1 MGCVLSQQQE
11 ETDMRKLYP
20 IRGFL
25 NADNNESYAWLKEH
39 GIEWTYDPNDVHPK
53 LHARLYK
60 RFDTFDLDG
69 DNKMT
74 LKEVLFW
81 PDRMKQLVGAS
92 EEEVEEMR
100 KAVRLLFGA
109 CGVTEEGLAREDW
122 VEANQVFAEC
132 EKVRMKL
139 GERTYV
145 SILSDA
151 YLDVLDA
158 DGDGTVSLEELQT
171 MMRAFQVPQEAAYIF
186 FDAADV
192 DRSGKLERVEMH
204 NLFHKFWLEK
214 YDPQYDAIYA
224 YKY

>member
-1 MGCVLSQQQE
+1 MGCVLAPKD

-20 IRGFL
+20 IRGVL
-25 NADNNESYAWLKEH
+25 NAENNESYAYLKSI
-39 GIEWTYDPNDVHPK
+39 GVDWTYDPNDVHPK

-74 LKEVLFW
+74 LNEVLFW
-81 PDRMKQLVGAS
+81 PDRMKQLVGAT
-92 EEEVEEMR
+92 EEEVENMR

-109 CGVTEEGLAREDW
+109 CGVTEEGLVREDW

-132 EKVRMKL
+132 ERQRKKR

-145 SILSDA
+145 AVLSDA

-158 DGDGTVSLEELQT
+158 DGDGTVSLNELKT
-171 MMRAFQVPQEAAYIF
+171 MMRAFQVPQEAAQKT
-186 FDAADV
+186 
-192 DRSGKLERVEMH
+192 R
-204 NLFHKFWLEK
+204 
-214 YDPQYDAIYA
+214 
-224 YKY
+224 

>member
-1 MGCVLSQQQE
+1 
-11 ETDMRKLYP
+11 MR
-20 IRGFL
+20 
-25 NADNNESYAWLKEH
+25 
-39 GIEWTYDPNDVHPK
+39 
-53 LHARLYK
+53 
-60 RFDTFDLDG
+60 
-69 DNKMT
+69 
-74 LKEVLFW
+74 
-81 PDRMKQLVGAS
+81 QLVGAND
-92 EEEVEEMR
+92 EEGKSMR
-100 KAVRLLFGA
+100 AAVKLLFEA

-171 MMRAFQVPQEAAYIF
+171 MMRAFQVPQEAAYTF

-192 DRSGKLERVEMH
+192 DRSGKLEREEMH
-204 NLFHKFWLEK
+204 DLFHRFWLEK
-214 YDPQYDAIYA
+214 YNPEYDAIYA

>member
-1 MGCVLSQQQE
+1 MGCALSQTE
-11 ETDMRKLYP
+11 ETDLRKLYP
-20 IRGFL
+20 IRGLL
-25 NADNNESYAWLKEH
+25 NADNNVSYAYLKEH

-53 LHARLYK
+53 LHERLYK

-81 PDRMKQLVGAS
+81 PDRMKQLVGAND
-92 EEEVEEMR
+92 EEVEDMR
-100 KAVRLLFGA
+100 KAVKLLFEA
-109 CGVTEEGLAREDW
+109 CGVTYEGLAREDW

-132 EKVRMKL
+132 EKHRRKI

-158 DGDGTVSLEELQT
+158 DGDGTVSLDELKT
-171 MMRAFQVPQEAAYIF
+171 MMRAFQVPQEAAYTF

-192 DRSGKLERVEMH
+192 DKSGKLEREEMH
-204 NLFHKFWLEK
+204 NLFHNFWLEK
-214 YDPQYDAIYA
+214 YNPKYDAIYA